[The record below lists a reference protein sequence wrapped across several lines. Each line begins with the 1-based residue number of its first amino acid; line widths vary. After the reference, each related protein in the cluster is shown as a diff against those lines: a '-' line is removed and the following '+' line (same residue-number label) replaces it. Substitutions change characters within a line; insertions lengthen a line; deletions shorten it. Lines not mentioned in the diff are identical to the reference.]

1 MSIENTIE
9 KVPVWKALFYYPFLF
24 FCMFPFILGNPFAE
38 SDLQP
43 YALVLSLLVCSINI
57 NRPIHSKLYDKYF
70 YASLVLLIV
79 AFLVLLVSGISS
91 SSFRGFFN
99 YCSVFFIPL
108 ALMYVLCDFKGLPE
122 RFLKVC
128 ILIWFVV
135 SSYQM
140 IVDRSFATGL
150 IANAR
155 WWDTSRGAVG
165 LASEPS
171 FFGIA
176 CFYMLHLANQFS
188 VRKWVY
194 VGLILI
200 MGTVY
205 AQSTLGII
213 FIAVFWLFLV
223 LDQLPYRRGFIML
236 AVTVGL
242 VAVFLYLLT
251 TRLSGSRVYQLFMTM
266 INEGAFGIEDDASVV
281 VRYNTLWGA
290 IAGAFNN
297 YLVPIGFRGR
307 VGSAYGGFLC
317 EVGIFAIPYL
327 ICLSYVISLS
337 FKTKVVRFFYFFAFT
352 LLLFNN
358 TQMGNPLLMLVI
370 ALVVFSHTRDN
381 KSSKAAV
388 IR

>member
-1 MSIENTIE
+1 MSIENTME

-24 FCMFPFILGNPFAE
+24 FCMFPFILGNPYAD

-43 YALVLSLLVCSINI
+43 YALLFALLVCSINI
-57 NRPIHSKLYDKYF
+57 NRPINNRIYGKYF
-70 YASLVLLIV
+70 YASLIILIV
-79 AFLVLLVSGISS
+79 SFLVLLVSGISS
-91 SSFRGFFN
+91 NSFRGFFN

-108 ALMYVLCDFKGLPE
+108 ALMYVLFDFNGLPE
-122 RFLKVC
+122 RFIKIC
-128 ILIWFVV
+128 IIVWFFV
-135 SSYQM
+135 STYQ
-140 IVDRSFATGL
+140 IFVNRSFATGL

-176 CFYMLHLANQFS
+176 CFNMLHFANQFK

-194 VGLILI
+194 VGIILI

-242 VAVFLYLLT
+242 VAVFLYFLS

-281 VRYNTLWGA
+281 VRYNSLWGA
-290 IAGAFNN
+290 IVGAFNN
-297 YLVPIGFRGR
+297 YLVPIGFQGR

-317 EVGIFAIPYL
+317 EVGIFAVPYL
-327 ICLSYVISLS
+327 ICLSYIISLS
-337 FKTKVVRFFYFFAFT
+337 FKMRVVRLLYFIVFT
-352 LLLFNN
+352 ILMFNN
-358 TQMGNPLLMLVI
+358 TQMGNPLLMM
-370 ALVVFSHTRDN
+370 VVTINVFCQMRNPSLT
-381 KSSKAAV
+381 KTA
-388 IR
+388 II